1 MSNLSLFI
9 PRVFANISNER
20 IARVFEG
27 NGIGKVHHIDG
38 VAISN
43 DCKKVYVH
51 FEYFFNTVTSQNFLS
66 RIENNGSTKLVY
78 DDPWFW
84 VVLENKTTKHVSGD
98 RKQRINLG
106 EPNFDKYHDNK
117 STHLPYKDKKDNNKP
132 KQIQKFDQELIDANR
147 EYQQMARCLGEEI
160 YILRDKISTM
170 EDTIQKL
177 IKENEELRKAMK
189 PEN

>member
-20 IARVFEG
+20 IARIFES
-27 NGIGKVHHIDG
+27 NGIGKVHRIDT
-38 VAISN
+38 VAISDN
-43 DCKKVYVH
+43 CNKVYIH
-51 FEYFFNTVTSQNFLS
+51 FEYWFDTIISRNFIA
-66 RIENNGSTKLVY
+66 RIQDNGSAKLVY

-84 VVLENKTTKHVSGD
+84 MVLENKTTKHTSGD
-98 RKQRINLG
+98 RKHRINLG
-106 EPNFDKYHDNK
+106 EPNFDKYYDNK
-117 STHLPYKDKKDNNKP
+117 SNHLQNKDKKDNNKTN
-132 KQIQKFDQELIDANR
+132 QIQKFEQELIDADR

-189 PEN
+189 TEN

>member
-20 IARVFEG
+20 IARIFES
-27 NGIGKVHHIDG
+27 NGIGKVHRIDT
-38 VAISN
+38 VAISDN
-43 DCKKVYVH
+43 CNKVYIH
-51 FEYFFNTVTSQNFLS
+51 FEYWFDTIISRNFIA
-66 RIENNGSTKLVY
+66 RIQDNGSAKLVY

-84 VVLENKTTKHVSGD
+84 MVLENKTTKHTSGD

-106 EPNFDKYHDNK
+106 EPNFDKYR
-117 STHLPYKDKKDNNKP
+117 DNNKTI
-132 KQIQKFDQELIDANR
+132 QIQKFEQELIDADR
-147 EYQQMARCLGEEI
+147 EYQQMSRCLGEEI

-189 PEN
+189 TEN